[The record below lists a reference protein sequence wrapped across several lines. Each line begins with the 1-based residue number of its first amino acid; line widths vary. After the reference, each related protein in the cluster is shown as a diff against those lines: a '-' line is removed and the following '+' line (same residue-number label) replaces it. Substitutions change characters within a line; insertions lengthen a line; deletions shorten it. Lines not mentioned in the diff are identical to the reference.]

1 MQQSRRALEREG
13 RNWFVRTPNE
23 FNNPRADSMKSEG
36 KMERLGRRGVLRL
49 SILIV
54 VAVILGSCSKTPVDD
69 QGTQP
74 TAEPRSSVTTATPVN
89 DIISRYE
96 SSDTSTDSTTKLNAS
111 VESQDGGKPEAV
123 QM

>member
-23 FNNPRADSMKSEG
+23 FNSPRADSMKSEG

-54 VAVILGSCSKTPVDD
+54 FAVILGSCSKTPVDD

-96 SSDTSTDSTTKLNAS
+96 SSGLPPSCDSTDAFSFVVLS
-111 VESQDGGKPEAV
+111 VLVSEDS
-123 QM
+123 